1 MMFLNNG
8 WDTTEEIL
16 DLAMDN
22 NNLKFNKLSKYLN
35 LRKDKTLYHKQEIIR
50 EYLNWKKDLNKKFL
64 IKILKKP
71 LRRK

>member
-35 LRKDKTLYHKQEIIR
+35 LRKDKTLYHKQEIIK

>member
-64 IKILKKP
+64 IKIIKKP

>member
-1 MMFLNNG
+1 MFLNNG

-35 LRKDKTLYHKQEIIR
+35 LRKDKTLYHKQEIIK

>member
-35 LRKDKTLYHKQEIIR
+35 LRKDKTLYNKQEIIR